1 VSRATVQVLRARI
14 RTPASGRKVRPM
26 IRLVLDNVPDA
37 TLLTRGADWRRL
49 VREGGGHCGD
59 HEREQRQQQ
68 AARKHTWDLS

>member
-37 TLLTRGADWRRL
+37 TLLTRGAD
-49 VREGGGHCGD
+49 
-59 HEREQRQQQ
+59 
-68 AARKHTWDLS
+68 